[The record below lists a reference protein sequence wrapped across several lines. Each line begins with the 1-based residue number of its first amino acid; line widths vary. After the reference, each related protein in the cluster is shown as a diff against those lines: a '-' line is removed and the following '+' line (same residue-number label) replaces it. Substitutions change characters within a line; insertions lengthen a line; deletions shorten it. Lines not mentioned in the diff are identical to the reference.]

1 MPTEVGTSCPGIP
14 GLAVSCGNLQEGG
27 TGRVQGHIQGSEG
40 PGRPGWWGGQSISS
54 SLSLSPC
61 FALSTSILCSWEK
74 QSLLGPR
81 SSVDVGCAPSEQ
93 AGLYFRRVATSET

>member
-1 MPTEVGTSCPGIP
+1 M
-14 GLAVSCGNLQEGG
+14 
-27 TGRVQGHIQGSEG
+27 QGHIQGSEG
-40 PGRPGWWGGQSISS
+40 PGGPGWSGGGQSISS
-54 SLSLSPC
+54 SLGLSPC
-61 FALSTSILCSWEK
+61 FALSTSTLYSWEK